1 VARTGVHL
9 AFDTIG
15 KENWDFFVE
24 PPPASPPDGETSTL
38 GYHQSDVTRARRLAA
53 LVAEGFVDQI
63 LLAQDLTGAEVWM
76 NPRTHGRWG
85 YSYLGSSFTA
95 LLYEHGV
102 TEEQV
107 DTMLRHNPARL
118 LATARS

>member
-1 VARTGVHL
+1 
-9 AFDTIG
+9 
-15 KENWDFFVE
+15 
-24 PPPASPPDGETSTL
+24 
-38 GYHQSDVTRARRLAA
+38 
-53 LVAEGFVDQI
+53 
-63 LLAQDLTGAEVWM
+63 M

-85 YSYLGSSFTA
+85 YSYLGSSFTS